1 MNRIS
6 SSIKKLTLPILW
18 TSKGLFGL
26 IFLHKTGYLSVMK
39 DSSAFEQI
47 VNNSNLEVGEI
58 AQELRKFISEVFPD
72 VVEVVWEKQ
81 GMAGYGIG
89 PKKMTEQFCYI
100 APLKNYVNF
109 GFYYGASLDDP
120 YGLLEGTGK
129 NLRHVKIRLKSDIAN
144 PSLRKLLEQ
153 ASRYLPKL

>member
-1 MNRIS
+1 V
-6 SSIKKLTLPILW
+6 
-18 TSKGLFGL
+18 FGL
-26 IFLHKTGYLSVMK
+26 IFPNNRGCLNFMK
-39 DSSAFEQI
+39 DSNAFEQI
-47 VNNSNLEVGEI
+47 LNYSSLEVGEI
-58 AQELRKFISEVFPD
+58 AQELRKFIGEVFPD
-72 VVEVVWEKQ
+72 VIETVWEKQ
-81 GMAGYGIG
+81 GIAGYGIG
-89 PKKMTEQFCYI
+89 PKKMSEQFCYI

-129 NLRHVKIRLKSDIAN
+129 NLRHVKIRQKSDVAN